1 MKISKWLGK
10 TKETCISSISSAC
23 NDVIKAFV
31 TLVAI
36 KLATVVVTDVIQ
48 RIRVIAARA
57 SEREKDSKEAFL
69 ESIKEKQKQKYKE
82 EQKRFEVWLKEIEEE
97 EGKYNGL

>member
-36 KLATVVVTDVIQ
+36 KVATVVVTDVIQ
-48 RIRVIAARA
+48 RIRAIAVRA
-57 SEREKDSKEAFL
+57 SEKEKDNKDAFL
-69 ESIKEKQKQKYKE
+69 ESIKEKQKQRYR
-82 EQKRFEVWLKEIEEE
+82 EQQKAFEVWLKEIEEE